1 MLSVAKFKTEE
12 EAIELANDTTYGL
25 GAGLHSSTYL
35 ITPAN
40 HRWRPLDLSPMSYK
54 RHPKLGA
61 LCGFGHMSDPA
72 GQSLFYV

>member
-54 RHPKLGA
+54 RHP
-61 LCGFGHMSDPA
+61 
-72 GQSLFYV
+72 